1 MKFQFP
7 DSISRQAQTQ
17 TAPVSLTPQHKNGRQ
32 SFSLY
37 FTITVSYLPQKMRMF
52 LNFCATV
59 AKNLCR
65 QAFSI
70 RSFMIQ
76 FTCEQE
82 LNRTLR
88 KGMSLP
94 NERQFIKE

>member
-1 MKFQFP
+1 
-7 DSISRQAQTQ
+7 
-17 TAPVSLTPQHKNGRQ
+17 
-32 SFSLY
+32 
-37 FTITVSYLPQKMRMF
+37 MRMF
-52 LNFCATV
+52 LIFCATVNCV

-82 LNRTLR
+82 LTRTLR